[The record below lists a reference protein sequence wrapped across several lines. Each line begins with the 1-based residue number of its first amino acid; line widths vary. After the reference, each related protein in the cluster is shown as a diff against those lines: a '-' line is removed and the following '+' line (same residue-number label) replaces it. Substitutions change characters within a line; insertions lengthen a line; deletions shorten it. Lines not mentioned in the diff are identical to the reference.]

1 MIEYLTNPFIFAG
14 IFAIISILLCYS
26 DKCIFKYNMNNNI
39 YLVKISILVYLLVLA
54 SLYGFKYINL
64 FSHKMESENLQTG
77 GAEF

>member
-1 MIEYLTNPFIFAG
+1 
-14 IFAIISILLCYS
+14 
-26 DKCIFKYNMNNNI
+26 MNNNI

-54 SLYGFKYINL
+54 SLYSFKYINL